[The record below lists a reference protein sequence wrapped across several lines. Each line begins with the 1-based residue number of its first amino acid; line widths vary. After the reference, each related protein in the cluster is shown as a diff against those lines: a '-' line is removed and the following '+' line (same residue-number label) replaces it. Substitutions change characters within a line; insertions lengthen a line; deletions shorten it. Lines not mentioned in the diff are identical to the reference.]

1 MRVWLLPLAAARA
14 TTCPS
19 AVPTAA
25 PTVVTTA
32 SNVSCG
38 FDGGWCGWDA
48 GAAVDGASAAW
59 ARASGSTTTRNT
71 GPSGDASGAGSYA
84 FVESSYPNHPAVVF
98 ELLSPEFA
106 AADVAVSFAYSM
118 YGATTGSLAVDA
130 LRDYG
135 WFGDSWDCGLWELSG
150 DQGDGWRRAEAVV
163 VESALR
169 LRIRATTGDG
179 MTGDMAVDDVA
190 VTFAPT
196 AAPTASRPPN
206 SRCTAPC

>member
-106 AADVAVSFAYSM
+106 AADQLDPEGGPDRRRRRRLPGSEVSVNRQAV
-118 YGATTGSLAVDA
+118 GNL
-130 LRDYG
+130 
-135 WFGDSWDCGLWELSG
+135 
-150 DQGDGWRRAEAVV
+150 
-163 VESALR
+163 
-169 LRIRATTGDG
+169 
-179 MTGDMAVDDVA
+179 
-190 VTFAPT
+190 
-196 AAPTASRPPN
+196 
-206 SRCTAPC
+206 

>member
-59 ARASGSTTTRNT
+59 ARASGPTTTRNT

-84 FVESSYPNHPAVVF
+84 FVESSYPNQETLTLNCWLPHCPLHDSA
-98 ELLSPEFA
+98 LSIA
-106 AADVAVSFAYSM
+106 
-118 YGATTGSLAVDA
+118 A
-130 LRDYG
+130 LRRSAG
-135 WFGDSWDCGLWELSG
+135 SVSRV
-150 DQGDGWRRAEAVV
+150 DGPGRA
-163 VESALR
+163 
-169 LRIRATTGDG
+169 
-179 MTGDMAVDDVA
+179 
-190 VTFAPT
+190 
-196 AAPTASRPPN
+196 
-206 SRCTAPC
+206 